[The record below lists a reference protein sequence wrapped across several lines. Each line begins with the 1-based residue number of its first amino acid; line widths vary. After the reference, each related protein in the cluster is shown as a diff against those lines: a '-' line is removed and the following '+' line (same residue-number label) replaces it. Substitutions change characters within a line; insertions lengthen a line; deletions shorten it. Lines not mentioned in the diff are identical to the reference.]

1 MMDELGRENMT
12 TASRAADV
20 TLTEWWNG
28 GERQN
33 KRWIKGVGERWRSW
47 ASSPLAL
54 LLFLPFKELHKLE
67 EIMTALK
74 QAQQIK
80 HWSEGGEKVC
90 EWVREAV
97 GIGGRSEVIPNGARE
112 AARGS
117 KLSA

>member
-1 MMDELGRENMT
+1 
-12 TASRAADV
+12 
-20 TLTEWWNG
+20 
-28 GERQN
+28 
-33 KRWIKGVGERWRSW
+33 
-47 ASSPLAL
+47 
-54 LLFLPFKELHKLE
+54 
-67 EIMTALK
+67 MTALK

-97 GIGGRSEVIPNGARE
+97 GIGGRSEVIPNVARE